1 MAADTVSIAPG
12 SAHPDINPTIAAM
25 LASYGED
32 ALLASVAQA
41 IGFQRMKE
49 VADQEPAFRCHDPN
63 DTGSQDTE
71 PHDTV
76 TYYVAG
82 CDGAK
87 ALARQLGRAVFK
99 AGYTEQTIKSKRLV
113 GLNKVVYGGW
123 SASDP
128 KLDPTQPAEGWTAWS
143 FARHEAKDT
152 AHVTPPSGITII
164 KGQWLV
170 QLPDGVDAETFDRY
184 VTAAMMPRQLAF
196 WVLSGEG
203 RAHCKQRGLDPEAF
217 VRLSHD
223 LKTGL
228 LRPAEELYVYNP
240 RKDAAWFA
248 AILGEALARARS
260 GGSSN

>member
-1 MAADTVSIAPG
+1 MAAKTVSIA
-12 SAHPDINPTIAAM
+12 SDSTHLEINSTIAAM
-25 LASYGED
+25 LASHGEV

-49 VADQEPAFRCHDPN
+49 VADEKPAFRCDDPN
-63 DTGSQDTE
+63 DTG

-82 CDGAK
+82 CEGAK
-87 ALARQLGRAVFK
+87 ALARQLGRTIFK
-99 AGYTEQTIKSKRLV
+99 AGYTEQKVKSKRLI
-113 GLNKVVYGGW
+113 GLNQVVYGGW
-123 SASDP
+123 SVTDP
-128 KLDPTQPAEGWTAWS
+128 NLDPMQPSQGWTTWS
-143 FARHEAKDT
+143 FARHEPTDT
-152 AHVTPPSGITII
+152 AHVTPPSGITIV

-170 QLPDGVDAETFDRY
+170 QLPEGIDAETFDRY

-196 WVLSGEG
+196 WVLSGVG

-248 AILGEALARARS
+248 TILGEALARVRS